1 MLDKI
6 REAGIAGGGGAG
18 FPTYFKLNSKP
29 DTFICNAAECEPL
42 LYTDYYYIENKIESV
57 IKGMAIAMEITGAK
71 KGFFAIKKKRK
82 NLFEKIKN
90 AISKVNADISI
101 FQMED
106 YYPAGDEQ
114 SLVFDVT
121 NRIVPQKG
129 LPIDV
134 SVVVNNVATL
144 LQVFDAVEN
153 STPVTSR
160 YVSVVGRVKNRF
172 VANVKIG
179 TPFSELNKLAQP
191 ESDTVL
197 IEGGVM
203 MGAVKDESAVVT
215 KTTGAIVF
223 LEKNNAAVREKTATF
238 NSVTRLS
245 KAACCQ
251 CTECTV
257 LCPRHNLG
265 HDIEPHMI
273 MRTLNYGL
281 NSDSHVA
288 QAAMLCCQCG
298 ICSMFSCPFG
308 LSPKRVYADFKS
320 RLQKYDIPAKEHKAD
335 DFNRQKKLAS
345 SRLKAKLGIKDIDIK
360 PEFIGD
366 LNYFGDL
373 KIELRQHIGQIA
385 TPIVNTGDKVKE
397 NQKIADV
404 EKEKLGLPVHSP
416 VTGIVKEVTNNY
428 ILIGQNNG

>member
-1 MLDKI
+1 MLRRIK
-6 REAGIAGGGGAG
+6 EAGIAGAGGAG
-18 FPTYFKLNSKP
+18 FPAYFKLNSKP

-42 LYTDYYYIENKIESV
+42 LYTDYYYIENHIEDV
-57 IKGMAIAMEITGAK
+57 IKGMLIAMEITGAK
-71 KGFFAIKKKRK
+71 KGFFGIKKKRSA
-82 NLFEKIKN
+82 FFAKINN

-101 FQMED
+101 FPLDD

-114 SLVFDVT
+114 SMVYDIT

-134 SVVVNNVATL
+134 GVVVNNVATL
-144 LQVFDAVEN
+144 YQLLKAVEEKK
-153 STPVTSR
+153 PVTER
-160 YVSVVGRVKNRF
+160 FVSVVGRVKNRF

-179 TPFSELNKLAQP
+179 TPFKELIKMAEP
-191 ESDTVL
+191 EEGTVL

-203 MGAVKDESAVVT
+203 MGTVTDGEAVVT

-223 LEKNNAAVREKTATF
+223 LEECNAAVREKIATF
-238 NSVTRLS
+238 KSVTRLS

-257 LCPRHNLG
+257 LCPRYNLG

-308 LSPKRVYADFKS
+308 LSPKRVYADFRK
-320 RLQKYDIPAKEHKAD
+320 RLEKYDIPAKEHVVDRFGK
-335 DFNRQKKLAS
+335 QKKLSS
-345 SRLKAKLGIKDIDIK
+345 SRLKAKLGIKKLDILPD
-360 PEFIGD
+360 FIGD
-366 LNYFGDL
+366 FNYNGDL
-373 KIELRQHIGQIA
+373 KIQLRQHIGQLA
-385 TPIVNTGDKVKE
+385 SPLVKVGDNVIKDQKVGDITE
-397 NQKIADV
+397 D
-404 EKEKLGLPVHSP
+404 KLGLPVHSP
-416 VTGIVKEVTNNY
+416 VDGIIKEISENY
-428 ILIGQNNG
+428 ILIGQKQ

>member
-1 MLDKI
+1 MLNKI
-6 REAGIAGGGGAG
+6 RNAGIAGGGGAG
-18 FPTYFKLNSKP
+18 FPAYFKLNSKP
-29 DTFICNAAECEPL
+29 DLFICNAAECEPL
-42 LYTDYYYIENKIESV
+42 LYTDYYYIENHIDKV
-57 IKGMAIAMEITGAK
+57 IGGMAIAMQITGAK
-71 KGFFAIKKKRK
+71 KGYFAIKKKRK
-82 NLFEKIKN
+82 NLFKKIEDAIKN
-90 AISKVNADISI
+90 TNANISI
-101 FQMED
+101 FEMED

-121 NRIVPQKG
+121 GRIVPQKG

-144 LQVFDAVEN
+144 LQIFEAVKQN
-153 STPVTSR
+153 KPVTER

-179 TPFSELNKLAQP
+179 TPFSELVKLAQP
-191 ESDTVL
+191 ERGTVL

-203 MGAVKDESAVVT
+203 MGTVKDEKAVVT

-223 LEKNNAAVREKTATF
+223 LERDNAAVREKVSDF
-238 NSVTRLS
+238 QSVTRLS

-257 LCPRHNLG
+257 LCPRYNLG

-308 LSPKRVYADFKS
+308 LSPKRVYADFRK
-320 RLQKYDIPAKEHKAD
+320 RLKKYDIPAKEHKANE
-335 DFNRQKKLAS
+335 FNRQKKLAS
-345 SRLKAKLGIKDIDIK
+345 SRLKAKLGIKNIDLK

-366 LNYFGDL
+366 LNYNGDL

-385 TPIVNTGDKVKE
+385 TPVVKVGQTIMQ
-397 NQKIADV
+397 NQVVGDV
-404 EKEKLGLPVHSP
+404 EKDKLGLPVHSP
-416 VTGIVKEVTNNY
+416 VAGIVREITNNY